1 MSAEKL
7 RNESARWLAQSLDD
21 FKAAT
26 VLLAANQFAQAGFY
40 AQQAAEK
47 AVKAVLI
54 SMDADPWGHSV
65 AKLLEGAGQEFASL
79 KDAAAAL
86 DKLYIPTRYPDA
98 LPDLI
103 PAESYRRSEI
113 ERALSESKSILD
125 ACAARLKG

>member
-7 RNESARWLAQSLDD
+7 RSESARWLAQALDD
-21 FKAAT
+21 HKAAN

-54 SMDADPWGHSV
+54 SLDLDPLGHSI
-65 AKLLEGAGQEFASL
+65 AKLVEGVGPEFDAL
-79 KDAAAAL
+79 RDAASAL

-98 LPDLI
+98 LPDAI

-113 ERALSESKSILD
+113 ERALSEAQSILD
-125 ACAARLKG
+125 VCSARLKR